1 MSTLE
6 TLHLQTGADGIS
18 CVEPQFAVEMS
29 VVSFAPPAPPMLVAQ
44 RTDVHALTFVEIPC
58 GWHGGWHPS
67 PQKQWVICLG
77 GEMEYQA
84 GDGTRFKLTAGSC
97 IFTSDTWG
105 QGHDSW
111 NGGNEPVRLAV
122 IQVE

>member
-1 MSTLE
+1 MSNWV

-18 CVEPQFAVEMS
+18 CTEPHFATEISAMN
-29 VVSFAPPAPPMLVAQ
+29 FAPPAPPMLVAQ

-111 NGGNEPVRLAV
+111 NAGNEPVRLAV